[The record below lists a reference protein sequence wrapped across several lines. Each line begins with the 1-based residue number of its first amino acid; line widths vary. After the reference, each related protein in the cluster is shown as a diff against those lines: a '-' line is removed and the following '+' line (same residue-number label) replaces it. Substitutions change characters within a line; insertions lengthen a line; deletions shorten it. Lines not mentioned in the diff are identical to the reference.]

1 MYEAAIVV
9 FHILYLVGDA
19 FKLLDI
25 TRKHV
30 RFPVYLLMPHLVL
43 LWSDAVIVNTLL
55 IVCFLYTTVRLH
67 FFTFRYSQCDNL
79 RINVLY
85 GGQLL
90 IRFSLWGLTV
100 QVLYYV
106 LVITLTSWAPS
117 WTSTPSWMAFLS
129 FLNFNDNV
137 ILFWADAFVTAVF
150 FLFLLA
156 NGTLRLLF
164 TCYRLG
170 ILRRILIA
178 VNLWIPVVNLFLM
191 NYICNKAIEE
201 YDGECCRLDNR
212 LLRSAGRTCQT
223 QYPFILL
230 HGIGFRDLKHLNYWG
245 RIARELT
252 RNGAVLYYGHQEAW
266 GTIERNSAMIS
277 AKINEVLAETGGQKV
292 NIIAHSKGGLDAR
305 YLICEPGMA
314 AKVASLTTICTPHR
328 GSELISFLNKL
339 PDGIYRYIASVF
351 NRTFAR
357 IGDQEPDFYAATK
370 QLSPEYCHEF
380 NMKYPDAPE
389 VYYQS
394 YASVMNR
401 FSADSLLSIPHLLM
415 RFSGAG
421 KNDGLVSEASAKW
434 GAYRGTFVSTGRR
447 GISHGDIIDLKR
459 EDYRGF
465 DVLEEYIKIVQ
476 DLKEKGF

>member
-1 MYEAAIVV
+1 MYETIIVA
-9 FHILYLVGDA
+9 FLSLYLVGDA

-25 TRKHV
+25 TRKQV
-30 RFPVYLLMPHLVL
+30 RIPVYLLMPHLIL
-43 LWSDAVIVNTLL
+43 LWSDKVIINILL
-55 IVCFLYTTVRLH
+55 IICFLYTTVRLH
-67 FFTFRYSQCDNL
+67 FFTFRYSQCNNL

-90 IRFSLWGLTV
+90 IRFSLWGLTL
-100 QVLYYV
+100 QLLYYI
-106 LVITLTSWAPS
+106 LVISLTSWATFRNSS
-117 WTSTPSWMAFLS
+117 WLS
-129 FLNFNDNV
+129 LLGFLNFNNNT
-137 ILFWADAFVTAVF
+137 ILFWADALATAVF

-164 TCYRLG
+164 SCYRLG

-178 VNLWIPVVNLFLM
+178 VNLWIPVVNLFLY

-212 LLRSAGRTCQT
+212 ILRSAGHTCRT
-223 QYPFILL
+223 QYPLILL

-266 GTIERNSAMIS
+266 GTIERNGTMIS
-277 AKINEVLAETGGQKV
+277 AKINEVLTETGCQKV

-305 YLICEPGMA
+305 YMICELGMA
-314 AKVASLTTICTPHR
+314 SKVASLTTISTPHR
-328 GSELISFLNKL
+328 GSELIAFLNKL
-339 PDGIYRYIASVF
+339 PDGIYRHIASGF
-351 NRTFAR
+351 DRTFAR

-370 QLSPEYCHEF
+370 QLSPEFCQEF
-380 NMKYPDAPE
+380 NLKYPDAPE

-401 FSADSLLSIPHLLM
+401 FSADRLLSIPHLLM

-434 GAYRGTFVSTGRR
+434 GEYRGTFVSSGRR

-465 DVLEEYIKIVQ
+465 DVLEEYIKMVR